1 MEITSEI
8 LASCAVVCP
17 AGTLDR
23 RTAPELEAALQALTD
38 QGQSRIVLDLSGV
51 GEMSSAGLRVII
63 SSTKLLRSE
72 RVGGDL
78 RLAAPSERVVQVLE
92 LAGLL
97 PVLKVYDHRES
108 AVASFADATASA
120 KKRA

>member
-8 LASCAVVCP
+8 LLSCAVVRP

-23 RTAPELEAALQALTD
+23 RTAPGLEAALQTLTG
-38 QGQSRIVLDLSGV
+38 QGHSRIVLDLSGV

-63 SSTKLLRSE
+63 SAAKLLRSE
-72 RVGGDL
+72 RTAGDL
-78 RLAAPSERVVQVLE
+78 RLAAPSQRVVQVLE

-97 PVLKVYDHRES
+97 PVLKVYTTGEQ
-108 AVASFADATASA
+108 AIASFDEPMSA
-120 KKRA
+120 RKRP

>member
-8 LASCAVVCP
+8 LASCAVVHP

-23 RTAPELEAALQALTD
+23 RSAPELEAALQALTG
-38 QGQSRIVLDLSGV
+38 QGNSRIVLDLSGV

-63 SSTKLLRSE
+63 SAAKLLRSE
-72 RVGGDL
+72 RIGGDL
-78 RLAAPSERVVQVLE
+78 RLAAPSDRVVQVLE

-97 PVLKVYDHRES
+97 PVLKVFTTS
-108 AVASFADATASA
+108 QGAIASFSEPPPAR
-120 KKRA
+120 KRP

>member
-8 LASCAVVCP
+8 LASCAVVRP

-23 RTAPELEAALQALTD
+23 RTAPDLEAALQALTG
-38 QGQSRIVLDLSGV
+38 QGHSRIVLDLSGV

-63 SSTKLLRSE
+63 SAAKLLRSE
-72 RVGGDL
+72 RIAGDL
-78 RLAAPSERVVQVLE
+78 RLAAPSDRVVQVLE

-97 PVLKVYDHRES
+97 PVLKVFTTSQE
-108 AVASFADATASA
+108 AIASFAEPPPAR
-120 KKRA
+120 KRP